1 MEESANIFHQRW
13 VLFTETGLRTVH
25 TRIHQNL
32 LVMCVCTLAL
42 TGPGLQKSVDVCV
55 SATNKQ
61 LNVLQEFTDH
71 SGHVDV
77 LNLLRC
83 IVVDVSNRLFL
94 RIPLNGETAIQTL
107 FKYMVLLI

>member
-1 MEESANIFHQRW
+1 MS
-13 VLFTETGLRTVH
+13 
-25 TRIHQNL
+25 
-32 LVMCVCTLAL
+32 
-42 TGPGLQKSVDVCV
+42 GPGLQKSVEMSV

-61 LNVLQEFTDH
+61 LDLLHEFTDP

-94 RIPLNGETAIQTL
+94 GIPLNGQFVKHQL
-107 FKYMVLLI
+107 FSKT

>member
-1 MEESANIFHQRW
+1 
-13 VLFTETGLRTVH
+13 
-25 TRIHQNL
+25 
-32 LVMCVCTLAL
+32 MCVCTLAL